1 MQKYRGFTL
10 IELMVVLVVLG
21 ILAAVAVPRL
31 GNTTANSAA
40 DAAAKLFEL
49 DLSFA
54 RNHARTRSLSVQ
66 VIPVDDEYENGW
78 SLREMNN
85 GVAGDVI
92 RTRSALDSRVNIT
105 TAEFTTAA
113 PISFNRDGV
122 IESAGTLQFR
132 TSECTGLHNRNLQL
146 FVSGQIVPTEVNC

>member
-1 MQKYRGFTL
+1 MQKERGFTL
-10 IELMVVLVVLG
+10 IELMVVLVIFG
-21 ILAAVAVPRL
+21 ILAAVGLPRL

-54 RNHARTRSLSVQ
+54 RNHARTRGLSVR

-78 SLREMNN
+78 TLQEFNN
-85 GVAGDVI
+85 GVAGNVI
-92 RTRSALDSRVNIT
+92 RTRNALDSRVNVT
-105 TAEFTTAA
+105 SAEYSTAVPVSFT
-113 PISFNRDGV
+113 RDGV
-122 IESAGTLQFR
+122 IESAGNLQFR
-132 TSECTGLHNRNLQL
+132 TSDCTGMHNRNLQL